1 MEDQHSMLNTPA
13 PARLAPAPA
22 RLGYVDH
29 DYHQPEP
36 TADFIDAEEVTTDK
50 HHDETPASNDNL
62 NLKDFNR
69 KMIEKALE
77 RNNGN
82 RRLAAAELG
91 ISDRTLYR
99 RIKEYGLD
107 NYEE

>member
-1 MEDQHSMLNTPA
+1 MKDQHSMLNTPA
-13 PARLAPAPA
+13 PARLAPATA
-22 RLGYVDH
+22 RLGYVDNN
-29 DYHQPEP
+29 YHQPEP

-50 HHDETPASNDNL
+50 HHDEAPASNDNL

>member
-1 MEDQHSMLNTPA
+1 MKDQHSMLNTPA
-13 PARLAPAPA
+13 PARL
-22 RLGYVDH
+22 GYVDNN
-29 DYHQPEP
+29 YHQPEP

-50 HHDETPASNDNL
+50 HHDEAPASNDNL